1 MVSTKVGIRTLRRRV
16 IIKENEF
23 PTLRRDCLRIN
34 EGIGQL
40 YDRVFFEPININD
53 LEKRY
58 LIDILNGKA
67 YKDTDVEKR
76 SIERPYRYIRYFENC
91 LYDRKY
97 LAYKI
102 HIDEIGDMY
111 IQYRSNTPKIRIGW
125 ATAEKDFSK
134 NEN

>member
-1 MVSTKVGIRTLRRRV
+1 MALRTLRRRV

-23 PTLRRDCLRIN
+23 SGFRRRCLCDN
-34 EGIGQL
+34 PGIGCL
-40 YDRVFFEPININD
+40 YDRVTFEPININD

-58 LIDILNGKA
+58 LIDILNGKV
-67 YKDTDVEKR
+67 YKDTDPEKQ

-125 ATAEKDFSK
+125 ATAEKDFTK